1 MQTLDEY
8 IEQHIAPEPA
18 YLHDVYRRTHLH
30 CLYPRMCSGHAQGRL
45 LVMLTRMIRPQRII
59 ELGSYTGY
67 SSMCMA
73 EGMPAGA
80 QLHTIEADDE
90 MEEMLRH
97 NIALS
102 PRADSI
108 HVHIGD
114 ALQLI
119 PSIPETWDMA
129 FIDANKRHYTA
140 YLQALLPHMRPGS
153 YIIAD
158 NTLWGGKIIDE
169 AHNHDAQS
177 RGIMA
182 FNDLV
187 ARHPRLDTVIIPLRD
202 GMTLM
207 RVRDD
212 ADSLPANG

>member
-1 MQTLDEY
+1 MQTLEEY
-8 IEQHIAPEPA
+8 IEQHIAPEPPE
-18 YLHDVYRRTHLH
+18 LHEVYRRTNLH
-30 CLYPRMCSGHAQGRL
+30 CLYPRMCSGHIQGRL
-45 LVMLTRMIRPQRII
+45 LVMLTQMIRPSRII

-73 EGMPAGA
+73 EGMPSGA

-90 MEEMLRH
+90 MEEMLRT
-97 NIALS
+97 NIAMSL
-102 PRADSI
+102 RAADI

-119 PSIPETWDMA
+119 PTLHETWDMA

-140 YLQALLPHMRPGS
+140 YIEALLPHMRPGG

-158 NTLWGGKIIDE
+158 NTLWGGKIIDD

-177 RGIMA
+177 RGIME

-187 ARHPRLDTVIIPLRD
+187 AHHPLLETVIIPLRD

-207 RVRDD
+207 RVRES
-212 ADSLPANG
+212 AE

>member
-1 MQTLDEY
+1 MQTIDEY
-8 IEQHIAPEPA
+8 IEEHIAAEPPH
-18 YLHDVYRRTHLH
+18 LREVYRRTHLH
-30 CLYPRMCSGHAQGRL
+30 CLYPRMCSGHVQGRL
-45 LVMLTRMIRPQRII
+45 LVMLTRMINPSRII

-73 EGMPAGA
+73 EGMPHGA

-90 MEEMLRH
+90 MEEMLRS

-102 PRADSI
+102 PRASDI

-114 ALQLI
+114 ALTVL
-119 PSIPETWDMA
+119 PSIGETWDMA

-140 YLQALLPHMRPGS
+140 YIEALLPRMRPGG

-158 NTLWGGKIIDE
+158 NTLWGGKIIDD

-182 FNDLV
+182 FNDMV
-187 ARHPRLDTVIIPLRD
+187 ARHPRLETVIIPLRD

-207 RVRDD
+207 RVKDD
-212 ADSLPANG
+212 STTSTNG

>member
-1 MQTLDEY
+1 MQTIDEY
-8 IEQHIAPEPA
+8 IEEHIAAEPPH
-18 YLHDVYRRTHLH
+18 LREVYRRTHLH
-30 CLYPRMCSGHAQGRL
+30 CLYPRMCSGHVQGRL
-45 LVMLTRMIRPQRII
+45 LKMLTRMINPSRII

-73 EGMPAGA
+73 EGMPHGA

-90 MEEMLRH
+90 MEEMLRS

-102 PRADSI
+102 PRASDI

-114 ALQLI
+114 ALTVL
-119 PSIPETWDMA
+119 PSIGETWDMA

-140 YLQALLPHMRPGS
+140 YIETLLPRMRPGG
-153 YIIAD
+153 YISAD
-158 NTLWGGKIIDE
+158 NTLWGGKIIDD

-187 ARHPRLDTVIIPLRD
+187 ARHPRLETVIIPLRD

-207 RVRDD
+207 RVKDD
-212 ADSLPANG
+212 STPSTNG

>member
-1 MQTLDEY
+1 
-8 IEQHIAPEPA
+8 
-18 YLHDVYRRTHLH
+18 
-30 CLYPRMCSGHAQGRL
+30 
-45 LVMLTRMIRPQRII
+45 MLTRMIAPQRII
-59 ELGSYTGY
+59 ELGAYTGY

-73 EGMPAGA
+73 EGMPSGA

-90 MEEMLRH
+90 MEEMLRG

-102 PRADSI
+102 PRSSDI

-114 ALQLI
+114 ALAILPTI
-119 PSIPETWDMA
+119 GERWDMA

-140 YLQALLPHMRPGS
+140 YIEALLPRMRPGG

-158 NTLWGGKIIDE
+158 NTLWGGKIIDD

-187 ARHPRLDTVIIPLRD
+187 ARHSQLETVIIPLRD

-207 RVRDD
+207 RVK
-212 ADSLPANG
+212 ADTEDFYNKLH